1 MQESG
6 PKLRAKQALSSKVTE
21 AFAILLETKF
31 LYQNVHVDTSTCSHP
46 GLSKTGFKNV
56 VGWFE
61 KIPFMLREKTDSL
74 KEYPSFI
81 ELPAVIHTSCSFC
94 KRTNA
99 PHVSFSQLVVSVDEQ
114 LVGKRPEATSNDQTF
129 VIPYRCQSCQTGS
142 LVFLVRRMG
151 LKLQLVGR
159 SQIPFV
165 SLPSFYPKEYE
176 EYFKKAIIARISNN
190 ALSSVCLLRVA
201 LEQFMRRET
210 HINDR
215 CSGNELWSRLKKSLD
230 SYFPLDIAPSL
241 GAVYDNLSS
250 LMHFPPDDTE
260 PLENAFDQA
269 WKDIENFLREFD
281 SVKRLSGRK
290 RERK

>member
-1 MQESG
+1 
-6 PKLRAKQALSSKVTE
+6 
-21 AFAILLETKF
+21 
-31 LYQNVHVDTSTCSHP
+31 
-46 GLSKTGFKNV
+46 
-56 VGWFE
+56 
-61 KIPFMLREKTDSL
+61 
-74 KEYPSFI
+74 
-81 ELPAVIHTSCSFC
+81 
-94 KRTNA
+94 
-99 PHVSFSQLVVSVDEQ
+99 
-114 LVGKRPEATSNDQTF
+114 
-129 VIPYRCQSCQTGS
+129 
-142 LVFLVRRMG
+142 
-151 LKLQLVGR
+151 
-159 SQIPFV
+159 
-165 SLPSFYPKEYE
+165 
-176 EYFKKAIIARISNN
+176 
-190 ALSSVCLLRVA
+190 
-201 LEQFMRRET
+201 MRRET